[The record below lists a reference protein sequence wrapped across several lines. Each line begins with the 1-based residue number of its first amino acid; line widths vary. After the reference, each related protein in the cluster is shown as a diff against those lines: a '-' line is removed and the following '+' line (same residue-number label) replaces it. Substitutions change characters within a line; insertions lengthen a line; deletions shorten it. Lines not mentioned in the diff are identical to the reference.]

1 MFIHPSFPE
10 PCLVFNHGTF
20 FESLVFGLL
29 LLKLLLASA
38 GVRTTSLQDRRP
50 RNPINSFAFYSSLQ
64 HFAFCSH
71 SNLLVSLLDC
81 FGVYAWGPGA
91 SCYGGACFTG
101 FVVQQY
107 RP

>member
-10 PCLVFNHGTF
+10 PCLVFIHGTF
-20 FESLVFGLL
+20 LESLVFGLL
-29 LLKLLLASA
+29 PLKLLLASA

-50 RNPINSFAFYSSLQ
+50 RNPFNSFAFYSSLQ

-71 SNLLVSLLDC
+71 SDLLVLFFDY
-81 FGVYAWGPGA
+81 FGVHAWGPGA
-91 SCYGGACFTG
+91 SCNGGACFTG
-101 FVVQQY
+101 GVVQQY